1 MVASLLR
8 PLAVALGAL
17 IAVPAAGQQPPDRVA
32 LAYDVY
38 TGGLQVIEFGL
49 DIGLDATRYDVLT
62 RLKTRGFYATLFPWE
77 QVSRAT
83 GQVSDQKV
91 APLRYEQRGRFRGS
105 ERTVDIDFRSG
116 RVADIRVVPTAADDN
131 DREVLSSDD
140 VLGAVDPLSGVVS
153 MLIRVNRGDRCE
165 GSYDGFDGRRRFNIA
180 FTDRGPERV
189 EGGGAGTVAGQA
201 RGCSFVWRQTGGF
214 VRRVTWGADR
224 QREPQT
230 GRVWLAEAIARA
242 PVVPIKV
249 EIDSNWG
256 RTLAYLRRPAP

>member
-1 MVASLLR
+1 MNRLLLR
-8 PLAVALGAL
+8 VLAVALGL
-17 IAVPAAGQQPPDRVA
+17 ISAPPAIAQIPGRVA

-83 GQVSDQKV
+83 GQVSDLKV
-91 APLRYEQRGRFRGS
+91 APLRYEQRGKFRGA
-105 ERTVDIDFRSG
+105 ERTVEIDYRAG
-116 RVADIRVVPTAADDN
+116 RVAELRLVPPAADDN
-131 DREVLSSDD
+131 DREALSADD
-140 VLGAVDPLSGVVS
+140 VLGAFDPLSGVVG
-153 MLIRVNRGDRCE
+153 MIIRINRGDRCD
-165 GSYDGFDGRRRFNIA
+165 GSYDGFDGRRRFTIV

-189 EGGGAGTVAGQA
+189 EGGGAGAVSGEA
-201 RGCSFVWRQTGGF
+201 RGCSFVYRQTGGF

-242 PVVPIKV
+242 SVVPIKV
-249 EIDSNWG
+249 ELDSNWG
-256 RTLAYLRRPAP
+256 RTLAYLRRPTP